1 MILLFHLNLNLLSVL
16 IIAVFK
22 RPYCDD
28 FLRFCMHHFELG
40 IWSSRLR
47 ANVDAAVDILMEDD
61 VKQRLLFCWV
71 IKCMHMHAR
80 RRTRR
85 V

>member
-1 MILLFHLNLNLLSVL
+1 
-16 IIAVFK
+16 
-22 RPYCDD
+22 
-28 FLRFCMHHFELG
+28 MHHFELG